1 MEENGGIVVEHVY
14 KSFGR
19 EHVLKDVN
27 LKILRGIF

>member
-19 EHVLKDVN
+19 EHEINFNSL
-27 LKILRGIF
+27 LRYKETL